1 MVEWQPSAPGGH
13 SRAVVPFFLTSA
25 ALVAFQLKGQYGILI
40 VVWYKIT
47 KNKSCFILGLSVTSR
62 AFFLSLLFVTLRLS
76 CLRVSAR
83 DVPTPPT
90 YLDSC
95 RTWIQCQAS
104 AHNNNELCNFTS
116 RSIDFGSCTTTKYKS
131 LIISRATSKPT
142 CSII

>member
-25 ALVAFQLKGQYGILI
+25 AMVGFQLKGQYGILI
-40 VVWYKIT
+40 VVASCEIAC
-47 KNKSCFILGLSVTSR
+47 CFILGLSATPR
-62 AFFLSLLFVTLRLS
+62 AFFFSLLFVTLRLS
-76 CLRVSAR
+76 CLHVSAR

-95 RTWIQCQAS
+95 HTWIQCQAS
-104 AHNNNELCNFTS
+104 VHNNNELCNFTS
-116 RSIDFGSCTTTKYKS
+116 KSIDFRSSTINKYK
-131 LIISRATSKPT
+131 LLVISRATSKPT